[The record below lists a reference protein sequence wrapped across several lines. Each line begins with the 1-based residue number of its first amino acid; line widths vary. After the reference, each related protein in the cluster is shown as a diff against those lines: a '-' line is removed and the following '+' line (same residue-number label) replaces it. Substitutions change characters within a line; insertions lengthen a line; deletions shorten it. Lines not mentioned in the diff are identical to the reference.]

1 METALCSAIMDI
13 LNHERDMFATTNV
26 IELSGSITTVITIA
40 ERLKA
45 AREDAGL
52 TQEDVAT
59 AAGVAQGT
67 VANIESGIRKNPREL
82 LAIAKAVNVH
92 PEWLKSGRGP
102 RELVTPLDINQ
113 VIDVEQASIALINN
127 PDYPSIRRV
136 KFKLS
141 AGCSG
146 FSVEYAQDSYS
157 VPFVF
162 PREWYEKHHYRPD
175 ALFAVGVANGSMEPG
190 LFDGD
195 TVVVNTADVTI
206 KDGKV
211 YAMNYEG
218 ELVIKRM
225 VRDAGQWWLTSDNP
239 DQRRY
244 PRKVCSDD
252 VFCVGRIV
260 HKQSET
266 I

>member
-1 METALCSAIMDI
+1 MVS
-13 LNHERDMFATTNV
+13 TTNV
-26 IELSGSITTVITIA
+26 IEISGSITTVITIA

-45 AREDAGL
+45 AREEAGL

-102 RELVTPLDINQ
+102 RELVVPLDINQ
-113 VIDVEQASIALINN
+113 GIDAESAPIELTNN

-136 KFKLS
+136 RFKLS

-162 PREWYEKHHYRPD
+162 PRVWYEKHGYQPD
-175 ALFAVGVANGSMEPG
+175 ALFAVGVSNGSMEPG

-195 TVVVNTADVTI
+195 IVVVNTADVTL

-218 ELVIKRM
+218 ELVIKRL
-225 VRDAGQWWLTSDNP
+225 VRDAGQWWLASDNP